1 MVTRQANPRTI
12 STLRDWASTLRTWSA
27 RLGAVLSAVALAV
40 FVPTVAWASTGP
52 GAELVEAARRRPRG
66 GGGIFLALCCLVV
79 VGAIVLI
86 IFLIM
91 RGRRSGRR

>member
-1 MVTRQANPRTI
+1 MVG
-12 STLRDWASTLRTWSA
+12 TL
-27 RLGAVLSAVALAV
+27 ALAV
-40 FVPTVAWASTGP
+40 FVPAMAWAATGP

-79 VGAIVLI
+79 VGGIVLLV
-86 IFLIM
+86 FLIM